1 MKIPAMNGLGRR
13 LRHLEARIGISEPG
27 LSVIIRTGVP
37 RATDG
42 PEGPGAVCASIVSG
56 PNKGMW
62 ITRGEGEPE
71 AAFLGRV
78 ESLSAV
84 L

>member
-1 MKIPAMNGLGRR
+1 MTGLDRR
-13 LRHLEARIGISEPG
+13 LRHLEACSGINQPG
-27 LSVIIRTGVP
+27 LSVVIRTGVP

-42 PEGPGAVCASIVSG
+42 PEGPGPVCAIIVSG

-71 AAFLGRV
+71 AAFIGRV
-78 ESLSAV
+78 DQTERGYLDRH
-84 L
+84 

>member
-1 MKIPAMNGLGRR
+1 MKIPAMNGLRRR
-13 LRHLEARIGISEPG
+13 LRHLEARIGINKPG
-27 LSVIIRTGVP
+27 LAVFIRTGVP

-42 PEGPGAVCASIVSG
+42 EDPGPVCASIVSG

-78 ESLSAV
+78 ESLSAG